1 MRSFYYLC
9 IRIFIMTLSIIIP
22 VYRVEGTLDRCVQSV
37 LKQDFNDFEVILVDD
52 GGSDNC
58 PKLCDEWAKRDHRVR
73 VIHQANGGL
82 SAARNAGIDI
92 AKGEYLTFVDSD
104 DYLDT
109 GLYSKLMHHLA
120 THASIDLLEYSV
132 VVREGGREEHR
143 LALQEKQYATPEEY
157 WLQGKAYAH
166 TYAWNKIYRARL
178 FQNVR
183 FPVGRVFEDVHT
195 LPQLIAQ
202 AKCIATTSHGYYH
215 YTDNPSGITR
225 QATGKEL
232 QDLLDAH
239 IAYLQAGN
247 AIDARYYAHIL
258 NIQLDVFELTGR
270 TPQLP
275 HKHYCSTAKLFLLQL
290 LGTKRLC
297 QLNRLIHKLMGRN
310 LS

>member
-1 MRSFYYLC
+1 
-9 IRIFIMTLSIIIP
+9 MTLSIIIP
-22 VYRVEGTLDRCVQSV
+22 VYRVEDTLDRCVQSV

-52 GGSDNC
+52 GGNDKC
-58 PKLCDEWAKRDHRVR
+58 PELCDEWAKRDQRVR

-104 DYLDT
+104 DYLDA
-109 GLYSKLMHHLA
+109 GLYSKLMRYLTSH
-120 THASIDLLEYSV
+120 TSIDLLEYSV
-132 VVREGGREEHR
+132 NVREGGCEER
-143 LALQEKQYATPEEY
+143 CLTLQEKQYSSSEEY

-166 TYAWNKIYRARL
+166 TYAWNKIYRAKL

-183 FPVGRVFEDVHT
+183 FPVGRVFEDVHA
-195 LPQLIAQ
+195 LPQLLTQ
-202 AKCIATTSHGYYH
+202 TKCIATTSEGYYH
-215 YTDNPSGITR
+215 YMDNPNGITR

-247 AIDARYYAHIL
+247 AIDAHYYAHIL
-258 NIQLDVFELTGR
+258 NIQLDVFELTGCK
-270 TPQLP
+270 PLLP
-275 HKHYCSTAKLFLLQL
+275 RKHYCSTAKLFLLQI
-290 LGTKRLC
+290 LGIKRLC
-297 QLNRLIHKLMGRN
+297 QLNQRIHKLMGRN

>member
-22 VYRVEGTLDRCVQSV
+22 VYRVENTLDRCVQSV

-52 GGSDNC
+52 GGNDNC
-58 PKLCDEWAKRDHRVR
+58 PKLCDEWAKKDHRVR

-104 DYLDT
+104 DYLDA
-109 GLYSKLMHHLA
+109 GLYSKLMRYLA
-120 THASIDLLEYSV
+120 TYASIDLLEYSV
-132 VVREGGREEHR
+132 IVREGGREEHC
-143 LALQEKQYATPEEY
+143 LTLQEKQYTSSEKY

-195 LPQLIAQ
+195 LPQLLTQ
-202 AKCIATTSHGYYH
+202 AKCIATTSEGYYH
-215 YTDNPSGITR
+215 YMDNPNGITR

-232 QDLLDAH
+232 QDLLEAH
-239 IAYLQAGN
+239 IAYFQADN
-247 AIDARYYAHIL
+247 AIDAHYYAHVL

-270 TPQLP
+270 APRLP
-275 HKHYCSTAKLFLLQL
+275 HKHYCGTAKLFLLQL
-290 LGTKRLC
+290 LGIKRLC
-297 QLNRLIHKLMGRN
+297 QLNRLIHKFMGRN
-310 LS
+310 PS